1 MSQENVEI
9 VRAAIES
16 FNRGDLDTLLRE
28 MHPEIEWHDQP
39 ELPGSTIHRG
49 ADAAVEHLRS
59 VQRDLP
65 GYHMHPKELLDTGAK
80 VVVCG
85 RISAHGRVSEVPVD
99 RSVFVVYE
107 IQAGRI
113 LRVRIFGTR
122 DEALEAAGLRE

>member
-1 MSQENVEI
+1 
-9 VRAAIES
+9 
-16 FNRGDLDTLLRE
+16 
-28 MHPEIEWHDQP
+28 
-39 ELPGSTIHRG
+39 
-49 ADAAVEHLRS
+49 
-59 VQRDLP
+59 
-65 GYHMHPKELLDTGAK
+65 MHPKELLDAGAK